1 MLILPAID
9 LKAGHAVRL
18 LQGKANQETRYSNDP
33 AAVARSFEQGGA
45 KMLHVVDLDGAFQGK
60 SANRA
65 VIQAIRAA
73 VAIPIEVGGG
83 MRSRAD
89 IDAMLALGVD
99 SVIVGTW
106 AVRDPSTVEA
116 ALHAFG
122 AERVQ
127 LGIDA
132 RDGRVSVQGWEE
144 STALDAV
151 MFALEWKARGVQRV
165 IFTDIARD
173 GTLQGPNLAAVRQF
187 AQATGLR
194 VTASGGVSCR
204 ADVERLRELEPL
216 GVDRVIVGKALYEGT
231 VTLAEIV

>member
-1 MLILPAID
+1 
-9 LKAGHAVRL
+9 
-18 LQGKANQETRYSNDP
+18 
-33 AAVARSFEQGGA
+33 
-45 KMLHVVDLDGAFQGK
+45 MLHVVDLDGAFQGK

-89 IDAMLALGVD
+89 IEAMLALGVD